1 MKKIVS
7 ICMLCLLM
15 ASQVF
20 AWGQNGHRAV
30 GLVAEQHL
38 SKKAKKKIMQLLDD
52 NTLAEVSVWMDDI
65 KSDNA
70 YNHTHDWHWVTVPDG
85 LTYEEA
91 EKNPK
96 GDIIA
101 KIEEASRVLKAGKL
115 TKQQEQEYIK
125 YLVHLVGDIHQ
136 PLHVGGGDDQGGNA
150 VKVQWFFQ
158 PSNLH
163 RVWDSDMIESK
174 DLSFTEIV
182 RFLGNPDKG
191 LIKQWQSATVR
202 DWANE
207 SKGYRQ
213 QVYNMPEDKKLSYRY
228 LYENYDTVEKRL
240 LQAGIRLAG
249 LLNEIYGS

>member
-1 MKKIVS
+1 MKKLGS
-7 ICMLCLLM
+7 LFLLCLLLT
-15 ASQVF
+15 SQAF

-38 SKKAKKKIMQLLDD
+38 SKKAKKKVMQLLEE

-70 YNHTHDWHWVTVPDG
+70 YDHTHDWHWVTVPDG
-85 LTYEEA
+85 QTYEEA
-91 EKNPK
+91 EKNPN

-101 KIEEASRVLKAGKL
+101 KIEEATKVLKSGNLSK
-115 TKQQEQEYIK
+115 KEEQEYIK

-150 VKVQWFFQ
+150 VKVQWFYQ

-163 RVWDSDMIESK
+163 RVWDSEMIDGK
-174 DLSFTEIV
+174 NLSFTEIV
-182 RFLGNPDKG
+182 RFLGEPTKSQ
-191 LIKQWQSATVR
+191 IKQWQSETVR
-202 DWANE
+202 DWAKE
-207 SKGYRQ
+207 SMSYRD
-213 QVYNMPEDKKLSYRY
+213 QVYNLPEDKKLGYRY
-228 LYENYDTVEKRL
+228 AYENYDTVEKRL

-249 LLNEIYGS
+249 LLNEIYG